1 MDQYIAQLLQQ
12 YDKVVVPKL
21 GTFTS
26 KTIGT
31 ALDQA
36 TNELQPPGRQVAF
49 SILEDDDGGL
59 FEKIVSQQAHLDKP
73 SFDHHLLSYVQQI
86 YNAIGTTG
94 AYHINGVGTLRK
106 DSQGAIAL
114 DQQDAYSLL
123 GDPFGLP
130 SLAKKVVAPPPP
142 AGEPAGTKA
151 SQPEYHSAKTADGS
165 SKTASPNPPAPEKKP
180 ARRPEVLWWSLMI
193 PLAIL
198 FVGLLFLFFNED
210 AMNGFKAMFGKGE
223 PTVQGEMRPAD
234 QEVAEDQTPAVPDEA
249 ETNSGTSK
257 EPPVAD
263 EVATSAQPSP
273 TTDSGTGTG
282 TGAGTGTSAGTRELA
297 QPAGGDYFVNLGAF
311 SVEKTAKSL
320 QSKLKKR
327 GYEVDISLHPEK
339 KLYRVRI
346 TGFATEQA
354 ANLKAAQLNGEYPG
368 AWVGKN

>member
-31 ALDQA
+31 AVDQA
-36 TNELQPPGRQVAF
+36 TNELTPPGRQVAF
-49 SILEDDDGGL
+49 TILEEEDGGL
-59 FEKIVSQQAHLDKP
+59 FEKTVSQLAHLDKP
-73 SFDHHLLSYVQQI
+73 SFDHHLLGYVQQV

-94 AYHINGVGTLRK
+94 AYHIDGVGTLRK
-106 DSQGAIAL
+106 DSQGAISL

-142 AGEPAGTKA
+142 VGEPAGTKP
-151 SQPEYHSAKTADGS
+151 SQTEYQSAKTADGS
-165 SKTASPNPPAPEKKP
+165 SKTAYPNPPAPEKKP
-180 ARRPEVLWWSLMI
+180 ARRPEVLWWSLLI

-198 FVGLLFLFFNED
+198 FVGLLFLFFNDD

-223 PTVQGEMRPAD
+223 QTVQGEMRPAD
-234 QEVAEDQTPAVPDEA
+234 PVVADDQTPAEPDDIQASPEV
-249 ETNSGTSK
+249 TSQ
-257 EPPVAD
+257 EPPAE
-263 EVATSAQPSP
+263 EVATPKPGPAASE
-273 TTDSGTGTG
+273 GG
-282 TGAGTGTSAGTRELA
+282 GTRALE
-297 QPAGGDYFVNLGAF
+297 PVAGGDYFVNLGAF
-311 SVEKTAKSL
+311 SVEKTAKTL

-327 GYEVDISLHPEK
+327 GYDVDISLHPEK

-346 TGFATEQA
+346 TGFATEQE
-354 ANLKAAQLNGEYPG
+354 ANLKASQLNSEYPG
-368 AWVGKN
+368 AWVGKE

>member
-36 TNELQPPGRQVAF
+36 TNELLPPGRQVAF

-73 SFDHHLLSYVQQI
+73 SFDNHLLGYVQQV
-86 YNAIGTTG
+86 YNAIGTAGT
-94 AYHINGVGTLRK
+94 YHINGVGTLRK
-106 DSQGAIAL
+106 DSQGAISL

-130 SLAKKVVAPPPP
+130 NVAKKVVAPPPP
-142 AGEPAGTKA
+142 TGEPAGTKA

-165 SKTASPNPPAPEKKP
+165 SKTAYPNPPAPEKKP

-193 PLAIL
+193 PLLIF

-234 QEVAEDQTPAVPDEA
+234 QEVAEDQTRA
-249 ETNSGTSK
+249 EPGETDTNPGGASK

-263 EVATSAQPSP
+263 EVAVSAQPSP
-273 TTDSGTGTG
+273 ATD
-282 TGAGTGTSAGTRELA
+282 ASAKGSSTGTRELA

-311 SVEKTAKSL
+311 SAEKTAKSL

-354 ANLKAAQLNGEYPG
+354 ANLKASQLNGEYPG